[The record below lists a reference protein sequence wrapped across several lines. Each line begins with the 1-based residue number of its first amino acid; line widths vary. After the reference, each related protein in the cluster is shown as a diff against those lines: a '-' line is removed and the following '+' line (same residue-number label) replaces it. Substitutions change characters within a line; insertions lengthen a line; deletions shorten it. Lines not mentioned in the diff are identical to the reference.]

1 MSTQP
6 PLHPVIMIPS
16 RLTASRFPNK
26 PLALIHGKPMIW
38 HVVQRALESKV
49 GDVIVAAAE
58 QEILDA
64 IQDTGAKGILTNP
77 HHPSGSDR
85 IAEALAKID
94 PQGKKYNTVINVQGD
109 LPTLDPKLIQAVLE
123 VFDHLP
129 GSDMATLAVANQH
142 AFEKDNPNIVKVVLG
157 EHHGDFGNALY
168 FSRSPIP
175 YGNDHGYHHIGMYA
189 FRTEA
194 LKRMVQAKPTSLE
207 KLEKLEQLRL
217 LELGM
222 KIGVKVVKTIPLG
235 VDVPDDIR
243 LAMDILGAGEV

>member
-1 MSTQP
+1 MATQSK
-6 PLHPVIMIPS
+6 LHPVIMIPS

-49 GDVIVAAAE
+49 GDVFVAAAD

-64 IQDTGAKGILTNP
+64 IQGTGAQGILTDPN
-77 HHPSGSDR
+77 HPSGSDR

-94 PQGKKYNTVINVQGD
+94 SQGTKYNMVVNLQGD
-109 LPTLDPKLIQAVLE
+109 LPTLAPELIRDVLE

-129 GSDMATLAVANQH
+129 NSDMATLAVPITNPA
-142 AFEKDNPNIVKVVLG
+142 EKENPNIVKVVLG
-157 EHHGDFGNALY
+157 ERQGDFGNALY
-168 FSRSPIP
+168 FSRSAIP
-175 YGNDHGYHHIGMYA
+175 HGNAPGYHHIGMYA

-194 LKRMVQAKPTSLE
+194 LKRMVQAKPSPLE
-207 KLEKLEQLRL
+207 KAEKLEQLRA

-222 KIGVKVVKTIPLG
+222 KIGIKIVKTIPLG
-235 VDVPDDIR
+235 VDVPGDIH
-243 LAMDILGAGEV
+243 LAEDILQS